1 VLYPYVVEG
10 GFSTVGKGPDG
21 KYDAEFGLVLQNDP
35 PTCKK
40 GYESTKVRSPQDR
53 KDIPMNEKAHCSE
66 PGSKSNARGAQ
77 HAPNRAPASY
87 RAPVVATYDEASGKV
102 TWTDEDPA
110 ASVSYTGGAFDSF
123 GRDSWKSLLLQPVAE
138 EE

>member
-1 VLYPYVVEG
+1 
-10 GFSTVGKGPDG
+10 
-21 KYDAEFGLVLQNDP
+21 
-35 PTCKK
+35 
-40 GYESTKVRSPQDR
+40 
-53 KDIPMNEKAHCSE
+53 M
-66 PGSKSNARGAQ
+66 
-77 HAPNRAPASY
+77 
-87 RAPVVATYDEASGKV
+87 VATYDETSGKV